1 MKQVNVKKLIL
12 PNIPYVFVALLA
24 TKVSEAVR
32 LAPGS
37 DASTKLLN
45 IMTGLNTAFHSL
57 VPSFHPIDLCV
68 GVAAAIAIRLAVYI
82 KGKNAKKFRKNLEY
96 GSARWG
102 NAEDIK
108 PYVDPAFENNII
120 LTQTERLTMNSR
132 PKDPK
137 TARNKNVLIVGGS
150 GSGKTRFWL
159 KPNLLQCTSKTYPTS
174 FVVTDPKGDIVVSC
188 GHALQKNGYQIKI
201 LNSLNF
207 KKSMH
212 YNPFAYIHSEKD
224 ILKLVTTLI
233 ANTKGEGKAG
243 DDFWVK
249 AETLLYTALIGYIH
263 YEAPVEEQNFSTLIE
278 FINAMEVRED
288 DEDFKNPVDL
298 MFDELK
304 KRKPDHFAV
313 RQYAKFKLSAGKTA
327 KSILISCGARLAP
340 FDIQELRELTA
351 YDELQLDTLGDRK
364 TALFIIMSDTDDT
377 FNFLISM
384 CYTQLF
390 NLLCEKADDVY
401 GGRLPVHVRCLI
413 PPFDIQELRE
423 LTAYDELQ
431 LDTLGDRKTA
441 LFIIMSDTDDTFNF
455 LISMCYTQLFN
466 LLCEKADD
474 VYGGRLPVHVRCLID
489 EAANIGQIPRLEK
502 LVATIR
508 SREISCCLVLQAQS
522 QLKALYK
529 DSADTIIGNMD
540 CSIFLGGKEPGTLKE
555 LAAALGKETI
565 DSYNTGESRGR
576 EVSHSLNYQKLG
588 KELMSVDE
596 LAVLDGGKCIL
607 QLRGVRPFLS
617 NKYDLTKHPL
627 YRYTADYDKK
637 YAFDIERFL
646 SHRLKLKPDD
656 AVEVYQ
662 ADLSGEPVA

>member
-1 MKQVNVKKLIL
+1 MQVNWKKLIL
-12 PNIPYVFVALLA
+12 PNIPYFFIGLFA
-24 TKVSEAVR
+24 TKLGQAIR

-37 DASTKLLN
+37 DLSGK
-45 IMTGLNTAFHSL
+45 IMHFMEGMVLAFESSM
-57 VPSFHPIDLCV
+57 PSFHPSDLCV
-68 GVAAAIAIRLAVYI
+68 GIAVALGIRLAVYI

-102 NAEDIK
+102 GYEDIK
-108 PYVDPAFENNII
+108 PYIDPVFANNII
-120 LTQTERLTMNSR
+120 LTQTESLTMNNR
-132 PKDPK
+132 PADPK
-137 TARNKNVLIVGGS
+137 TARNKNVLIIGGS

-159 KPNLLQCTSKTYPTS
+159 KPNLMQCTSKKYPVS
-174 FVVTDPKGDIVVSC
+174 FVVTDPKGSIVTEC
-188 GHALQKNGYQIKI
+188 GKMLLHFGYRLKI
-201 LNSLNF
+201 MNTINF

-224 ILKLVTTLI
+224 ILKLVTVLI

-288 DEDFKNPVDL
+288 DEEFQNAVDL
-298 MFDELK
+298 MFADLEK
-304 KRKPDHFAV
+304 ENPQHFAV
-313 RQYAKFKLSAGKTA
+313 RQYKKYKLAAGKTA

-340 FDIQELRELTA
+340 FDIQELRDLTA
-351 YDELQLDTLGDRK
+351 YDELELDTLGDRK
-364 TALFIIMSDTDDT
+364 TALF
-377 FNFLISM
+377 L
-384 CYTQLF
+384 
-390 NLLCEKADDVY
+390 
-401 GGRLPVHVRCLI
+401 
-413 PPFDIQELRE
+413 
-423 LTAYDELQ
+423 
-431 LDTLGDRKTA
+431 
-441 LFIIMSDTDDTFNF
+441 IMSDTDDTFNF

-508 SREISCCLVLQAQS
+508 SREVSCCLVLQAQS

-529 DSADTIIGNMD
+529 DNADTIIGNMD
-540 CSIFLGGKEPGTLKE
+540 TSIFLGGKEPTTLKE
-555 LAAALGKETI
+555 LSTALGKETI
-565 DSYNTGESRGR
+565 DTYTTGESRGR

-588 KELMSVDE
+588 KDLMSQDE
-596 LAVLDGGKCIL
+596 LAVMDGGKCIL

-617 NKYDLTKHPL
+617 EKYDITKHPN
-627 YRYTADYDKK
+627 YKYTSDFDKRNEL
-637 YAFDIERFL
+637 DIERFL
-646 SHRLKLKPDD
+646 SHRLKLKLDD
-656 AVEVYQ
+656 AFEVYEVTTSSPT
-662 ADLSGEPVA
+662 A